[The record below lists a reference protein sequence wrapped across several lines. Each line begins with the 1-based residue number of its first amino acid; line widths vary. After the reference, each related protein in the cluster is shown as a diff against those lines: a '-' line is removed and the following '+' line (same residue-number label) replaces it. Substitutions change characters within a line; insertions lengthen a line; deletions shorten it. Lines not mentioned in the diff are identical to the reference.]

1 MVKTIKAFFQT
12 KKEYKEAKK
21 ALTLLLMNQYSAL
34 LEKETA
40 AKEAEQEAYASL
52 QAFKDSF
59 QPEDIQQLINDVS
72 KLANEV

>member
-1 MVKTIKAFFQT
+1 MIKTIKAFFQT

-21 ALTLLLMNQYSAL
+21 ALTLLLMNQYSTL

-72 KLANEV
+72 KLANEG